1 MVHEFKIHK
10 TSSSNMPREFRA
22 SMLDGMWHSVLGFEV
37 SLWTE
42 KAARVCRREVRW
54 VRAAPVDEMR
64 VP

>member
-1 MVHEFKIHK
+1 
-10 TSSSNMPREFRA
+10 
-22 SMLDGMWHSVLGFEV
+22 MLGGMWRGVLGFEV

-54 VRAAPVDEMR
+54 GRAAPVDEMR